1 MPNPPPQGGS
11 YVFNKIYTYK
21 KICTKSTNRIS
32 VISVSLIFHGV
43 GQMSK
48 FENTDRQTNGWT
60 DRQTDEMTD
69 RHIDGH
75 MGEGLV

>member
-1 MPNPPPQGGS
+1 M
-11 YVFNKIYTYK
+11 
-21 KICTKSTNRIS
+21 
-32 VISVSLIFHGV
+32 ISVSLIFHGV

-60 DRQTDEMTD
+60 DRHMDRQTYGQTDGQMD
-69 RHIDGH
+69 RHIDRQKTGH